1 MNRQAYIDR
10 MIAQAD
16 GMAYADYFR
25 LVLVMLW
32 NL

>member
-16 GMAYADYFR
+16 GMSYDDYCR